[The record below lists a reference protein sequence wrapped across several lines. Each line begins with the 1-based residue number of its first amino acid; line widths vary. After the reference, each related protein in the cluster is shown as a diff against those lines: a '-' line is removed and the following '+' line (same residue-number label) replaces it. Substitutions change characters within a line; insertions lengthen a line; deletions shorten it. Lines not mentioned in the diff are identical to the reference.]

1 MLPLPWHLWASQGLK
16 YLTGCARNTAGK
28 DPTQL
33 VPLPADQLCLIGS
46 LKVAQSYLSL
56 CNTMDCSPSGSS
68 VHGILQ
74 ARILEWVA
82 MPFSRGSSWPRDWI
96 QHLLPLLHCR
106 HILYCLSHQGNP
118 VIRELQIKRTMEYS
132 QTPIRIVKI
141 QNTDNMKNQGR
152 VEATGAL
159 IHCCNHSEWL

>member
-1 MLPLPWHLWASQGLK
+1 MTNMHMGGSAAS
-16 YLTGCARNTAGK
+16 
-28 DPTQL
+28 
-33 VPLPADQLCLIGS
+33 PAICCCL
-46 LKVAQSYLSL
+46 VAQSCLTL

-68 VHGILQ
+68 LRGVSQ

-82 MPFSRGSSWPRDWI
+82 ISFSMGLPT
-96 QHLLPLLHCR
+96 QGLNPHLWHWQVDSLP
-106 HILYCLSHQGNP
+106 LSHQGNP
-118 VIRELQIKRTMEYS
+118 VIRDLQIKRTMEYS

>member
-1 MLPLPWHLWASQGLK
+1 MTNMHMGGSAAS
-16 YLTGCARNTAGK
+16 
-28 DPTQL
+28 
-33 VPLPADQLCLIGS
+33 PAICCL
-46 LKVAQSYLSL
+46 VAQSCLTL
-56 CNTMDCSPSGSS
+56 CNTMDCSPPDSS
-68 VHGILQ
+68 LRGVSQ

-82 MPFSRGSSWPRDWI
+82 ISFSMGLPT
-96 QHLLPLLHCR
+96 QGLNPHLGHWQVDSLP
-106 HILYCLSHQGNP
+106 LSHQGNP

>member
-1 MLPLPWHLWASQGLK
+1 MTNMHMG
-16 YLTGCARNTAGK
+16 GCAAS
-28 DPTQL
+28 PAICCCL
-33 VPLPADQLCLIGS
+33 VAQLCPT
-46 LKVAQSYLSL
+46 L
-56 CNTMDCSPSGSS
+56 CNTMDCSPPGSS
-68 VHGILQ
+68 VRGVSR

-82 MPFSRGSSWPRDWI
+82 ISFSMGLPTQGLNPRLWHWQVDS
-96 QHLLPLLHCR
+96 LP
-106 HILYCLSHQGNP
+106 LSHQGNP

-141 QNTDNMKNQGR
+141 QNTDNMKNQGG